1 MKSVIY
7 IDREGNLYGLAD
19 DLIDR
24 LNLGKKKISRVSNV
38 EYDHERG
45 VWAATDLDTGKEIAS
60 HKTRSKVIDME
71 REYFNKRLEE
81 QFSRP

>member
-7 IDREGNLYGLAD
+7 IDREGNLHGLAD

-24 LNLGKKKISRVSNV
+24 LNLGKKKIFRVSNV

-45 VWAATDLDTGKEIAS
+45 VWVATDLDTGKEIAS
-60 HKTRSKVIDME
+60 HKIRSKVIDME

-81 QFSRP
+81 QFSRL